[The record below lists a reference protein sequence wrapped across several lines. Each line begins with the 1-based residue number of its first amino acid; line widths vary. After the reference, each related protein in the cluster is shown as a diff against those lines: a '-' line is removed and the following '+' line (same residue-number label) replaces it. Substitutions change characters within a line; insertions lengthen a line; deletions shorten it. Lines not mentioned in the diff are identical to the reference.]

1 MHYYIT
7 DNPKSKYN
15 KASDQR
21 MTVLEAIHR
30 TNGTFFSVLYMK
42 KDGKSIK
49 KINGRIIKSKYKE
62 KINYNRNEVAYFTM
76 WTPSGF
82 RTLNTDGV
90 LVINANGKT
99 IAYTGE

>member
-7 DNPKSKYN
+7 DNPRSKYN

-49 KINGRIIKSKYKE
+49 KINGRIIKSKYRE
-62 KINYNRNEVAYFTM
+62 KINYFTM

>member
-30 TNGTFFSVLYMK
+30 TRGTFFSVLYMK

-49 KINGRIIKSKYKE
+49 KINGRIVKSKYRE
-62 KINYNRNEVAYFTM
+62 KPEYFTM
-76 WTPSGF
+76 WTPAGY

-99 IAYTGE
+99 IAYNGND

>member
-49 KINGRIIKSKYKE
+49 KINGRIIKSKYRE
-62 KINYNRNEVAYFTM
+62 KINYFTM
-76 WTPSGF
+76 WTPAGY

-99 IAYTGE
+99 IAYTDND